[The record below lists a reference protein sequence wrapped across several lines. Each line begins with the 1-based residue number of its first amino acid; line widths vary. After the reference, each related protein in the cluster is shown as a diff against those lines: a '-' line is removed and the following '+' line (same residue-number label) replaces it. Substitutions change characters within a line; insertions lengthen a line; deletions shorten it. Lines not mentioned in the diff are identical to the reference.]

1 MVHLVLIRHGE
12 SDANAAGLLAGR
24 TPGVALT
31 EAGRAQIR
39 SLAGILPFA
48 TITALRHSPL
58 MRCVQTTEELL
69 GIITVGQTR
78 EDPGLAEVDYGQWSG
93 QPLTSL
99 KEHPEWARVAESPS
113 TMVFPGGESL
123 QAAASRGIAAAE
135 ALVAE
140 LRQRTVASGEDE
152 KTQEDSVG
160 IIVSHGDIIK
170 AILADALGSPL
181 DRFQRIAV
189 APGSFSV
196 ISYPATGHPVVTAM
210 SVTAGGRQAA
220 PDLGGGR

>member
-31 EAGRAQIR
+31 AAGRAQIR
-39 SLAGILPFA
+39 SLAGVLPFA
-48 TITALRHSPL
+48 SITALRHSPL

-69 GIITVGQTR
+69 GIVTVAQTR
-78 EDPGLAEVDYGQWSG
+78 EDPDLAEVDYGQWSG

-99 KEHPEWARVAESPS
+99 KAQPEWTRVAECPS
-113 TMVFPGGESL
+113 SMVFPGGESL
-123 QAAASRGIAAAE
+123 KAAAARGIAAAQ

-140 LRQRTVASGEDE
+140 LRQLTAGSGQDENSCEDG
-152 KTQEDSVG
+152 VG

-170 AILADALGSPL
+170 AILADALGIPL

-210 SVTAGGRQAA
+210 SVTAGGRQAS